1 MSEDAIERHRYVKK
15 RLWCNE
21 EHVDLCACNEN
32 VTPASS

>member
-21 EHVDLCACNEN
+21 TRIDFGVCNEI